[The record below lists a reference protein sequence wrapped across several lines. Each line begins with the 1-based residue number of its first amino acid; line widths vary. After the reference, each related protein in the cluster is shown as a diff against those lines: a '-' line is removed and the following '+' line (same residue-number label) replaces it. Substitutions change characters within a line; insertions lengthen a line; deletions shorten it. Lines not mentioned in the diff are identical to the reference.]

1 MYETKE
7 DTNLTFHTY
16 THNLEQVQLEIIQD
30 RAKVVKNARVA
41 DNSTIESRVS

>member
-16 THNLEQVQLEIIQD
+16 THNLEQVQLEIIY
-30 RAKVVKNARVA
+30 R
-41 DNSTIESRVS
+41 IERRS